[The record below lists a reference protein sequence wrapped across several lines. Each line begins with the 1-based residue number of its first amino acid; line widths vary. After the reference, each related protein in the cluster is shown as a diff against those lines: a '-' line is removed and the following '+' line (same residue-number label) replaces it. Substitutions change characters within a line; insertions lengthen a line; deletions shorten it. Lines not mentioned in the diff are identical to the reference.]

1 MSRRHL
7 QTLIALVLAGLW
19 GFGVYLGN
27 SYGHLQFLDRAES
40 AMIDLRT
47 LVRGARVPPAL
58 LTIVAI
64 DDATVNR
71 EAATRRPGR
80 SRRIIDEIARLEPK
94 VIAVD
99 LLLVD
104 KGPTTVMKP
113 WRGLSRDA
121 PPPLRPLRS
130 SRPPVSRSPQKM
142 TKVRSLGCQG
152 PNIPAA
158 TEEIRRPCANRYRQ
172 RGDVSNRYP
181 ALYPDVVS
189 NRQQD

>member
-1 MSRRHL
+1 MSSRHL

-27 SYGHLQFLDRAES
+27 SYGHLRFLDRAES

-64 DDATVNR
+64 DDAAVKQGGSYPLAR
-71 EAATRRPGR
+71 GDLA
-80 SRRIIDEIARLEPK
+80 RIIDEIARLEPK

-104 KGPTTVMKP
+104 QG
-113 WRGLSRDA
+113 SR
-121 PPPLRPLRS
+121 
-130 SRPPVSRSPQKM
+130 
-142 TKVRSLGCQG
+142 
-152 PNIPAA
+152 
-158 TEEIRRPCANRYRQ
+158 RR
-172 RGDVSNRYP
+172 
-181 ALYPDVVS
+181 
-189 NRQQD
+189 